1 MITVNDRISQLRSCA
16 QHTNGMHK
24 MNETENL
31 SERAIELQELFA
43 SQQTLLLSTASA
55 SGVPDLSYAP
65 FVRDQ
70 AGCFYIF
77 VSELAGHTANL
88 LNNPKASVMF
98 IRPESES
105 RNLFARER
113 AVFHCTVKELK
124 RDEPTY
130 TTQLL
135 ALQDEFGEVVGV
147 LRSLSDFHLFAL
159 CPESG
164 RYVAGF
170 GRAYTINVENG
181 TLSPLAKKQG

>member
-1 MITVNDRISQLRSCA
+1 
-16 QHTNGMHK
+16 MHK

-31 SERAIELQELFA
+31 TERAIDLQELLS

-55 SGVPDLSYAP
+55 SCVPDLSYAP

-77 VSELAGHTANL
+77 VSELAGHTAIL
-88 LNNPKASVMF
+88 LNNPQASVMF
-98 IRPESES
+98 IRPESET

-113 AVFHCTVKELK
+113 AVFNCTVKELE
-124 RDEPTY
+124 RDDPIY
-130 TTQLL
+130 TTQLH
-135 ALQDEFGEVVGV
+135 ALQNKFGEVVSL

-170 GRAYTINVENG
+170 GRAYTINVEDG
-181 TLSPLAKKQG
+181 TLSPFTKKQG